1 MDVQTITV
9 VIAGISVIVGVM
21 NSILSSR
28 RAEKNDEQTLE
39 TRQAQ
44 LYMQI
49 YNRWNSR
56 DLVNAY
62 VHTRYVYQWRD
73 FEDFMSKYHTLTN
86 PEASTNLTMMA
97 YFFEGLG
104 VLVKKGL
111 IDISLIEDL
120 FSQRIIWY
128 WENIAAT
135 TVEEL
140 RKFTDDPTQY
150 DHIEYLYHE
159 MKHRQRLTARPHTR

>member
-1 MDVQTITV
+1 MDVQTVTV
-9 VIAGISVIVGVM
+9 IIAGISVIIGVI

-62 VHTRYVYQWRD
+62 VNTRYVYQWKDYDD
-73 FEDFMSKYHTLTN
+73 FIAKYHPPVN
-86 PEASTNLTMMA
+86 PEASTNFTMMA

-111 IDISLIEDL
+111 IDISLVEDL
-120 FSQRIIWY
+120 LSQRVIWY
-128 WENIAAT
+128 WENIAAPN
-135 TVEEL
+135 VEKVREL
-140 RKFTDDPTQY
+140 TDDPTQY

-159 MKHRQRLTARPHTR
+159 LKHRQRLTTRPEIS

>member
-1 MDVQTITV
+1 MDVQTISV
-9 VIAGISVIVGVM
+9 VIAAVSVVIGVI

-44 LYMQI
+44 LYMQV
-49 YNRWNSR
+49 YNRWNSL

-62 VHTRYVYQWRD
+62 NQVRYTYQFTD
-73 FEDFMSKYHTLTN
+73 AEELISKYSPEKH
-86 PEASTNLTMMA
+86 PEAAANLTMLG

-111 IDISLIEDL
+111 LTIDLVEDL
-120 FSQRIIWY
+120 MSQRVIWY
-128 WENIAAT
+128 WENKASL
-135 TVEEL
+135 VVDDL
-140 RKFTDDPTQY
+140 RTLTNDPTQY

-159 MKHRQRLTARPHTR
+159 MKHRQRLTARPEIS